1 MKKANPDKTDH
12 KMNMFNSLG
21 TKILSGYG
29 LLVITFIPL
38 VSSMFFA
45 IHETKSRT
53 LHFVEQALP
62 VLNAVQ
68 QVHSLNKEL
77 ELSAYSL
84 YGYTSNLDEF
94 DESQRALTTRL
105 EQLSNII
112 NSHDQNFDTEIS
124 HLKSNLGYLRQ
135 TMTQESIS
143 WDKARKNLT
152 DISTASKHFAEHLD
166 QLSMILGE
174 NAQASS
180 ESMLD
185 NLSLLSQLLFILS
198 GAVILVSAGAF
209 VLTRLKVTL
218 PLTQLANEIAD
229 ISNRRDLARTVTAMS
244 KDEAGQAATNLNGL
258 LVTMREGIGKVT
270 AAISGIQHSVQDLD
284 QASINSGTSVAQ
296 LNKDIARLV
305 EIFADLEGEIEHSAQ
320 SSLSVSELAKR
331 GADETAQ
338 GAKNVDRNAK
348 SISSLAEKISESA
361 NKIHSLKEEGNRIA
375 TVVTTIAEIAGQTNL
390 LALNAAIEAARAG
403 ESGRGFAVVAD
414 EVRTLA
420 TRTQQSTDEIN
431 AMLDS
436 IVKLITESVDS
447 MAENSQEAKIA
458 VESSSTTVASLS
470 TIQQTILN
478 ISSASQALAQEAQHS
493 KTEVQ
498 RLNQQVRDFES
509 LGEVV
514 SQSTSQTQSA
524 SGRLNELSK
533 NLEGLVAQFII

>member
-1 MKKANPDKTDH
+1 MKKAIPDKSDY

-105 EQLSNII
+105 EQLSSVI
-112 NSHDQNFDTEIS
+112 NSHNQNFDAEIS
-124 HLKSNLGYLRQ
+124 HLKSNLGGLRQ
-135 TMTQESIS
+135 TMTQESIN

-152 DISTASKHFAEHLD
+152 DISTASKQFAEHLD

-180 ESMLD
+180 ESML
-185 NLSLLSQLLFILS
+185 NKLSLLNQLLFILS

-229 ISNRRDLARTVTAMS
+229 ISNKRDLARTVTATS

-258 LVTMREGIGKVT
+258 LSTMREGIGKVT
-270 AAISGIQHSVQDLD
+270 GAISGIQHSVQALD
-284 QASINSGTSVAQ
+284 QASVNSGTSVAQ
-296 LNKDIARLV
+296 LKIDIARLV
-305 EIFADLEGEIEHSAQ
+305 EIFAALEGEIEHSTQ

-338 GAKNVDRNAK
+338 GAKNVDRNAQ

-458 VESSSTTVASLS
+458 VDSSSTTVASLS

-498 RLNQQVRDFES
+498 RLNQQVKDFES

-533 NLEGLVAQFII
+533 NLEGLVAQFKI